1 MTTTTT
7 TDPIP
12 TTPAPCFIG
21 IDVSAATLD
30 LARLPDLAHWQE
42 PNTAAGHAR
51 VVAQLRDLAPARIV
65 LEASGGYEVDVLASL
80 ATAALP
86 VVRLNPRQVRD
97 FAKAQGILAKTDRI
111 DAAVLAH
118 FGQVLQPPVRPVPD
132 AATRALKALVDRR
145 AVLVATR
152 AEEQQRRAQSA
163 PAGAVRASITAHLA
177 WLSAEIATLDA
188 QIAQDLAAEPAWQAT
203 AALVQTV
210 PGVGFVTAAT
220 LVVGLPE
227 LGHLRHGQLAALVGV
242 APRNQDSGRRQGRRR
257 TWGGR
262 AGIRRTLY
270 MATVSAVVHNP
281 VIKPFYARL
290 RAAGKPGKVAL
301 VACMHK
307 LLTIL
312 NALVRD
318 GRPWAP
324 PA

>member
-1 MTTTTT
+1 MTT
-7 TDPIP
+7 PS
-12 TTPAPCFIG
+12 CCIG

-30 LARLPDLAHWQE
+30 LAVLSAGDHGGAWQE

-51 VVAQLRDLAPARIV
+51 VVARLRELAPARIV
-65 LEASGGYEVDVLASL
+65 LEASGGYEWGVLASL
-80 ATAALP
+80 ADAELP

-111 DAAVLAH
+111 DAHVLAH
-118 FGQVLQPPVRPVPD
+118 FGQVLPPPLRPIPD
-132 AATRALKALVDRR
+132 GAARELKALVDRR

-152 AEEQQRRAQSA
+152 AEEQQRRAQQT
-163 PAGAVRASITAHLA
+163 GVVRASIDAHLA
-177 WLSAEIATLDA
+177 WLTSAITALDT
-188 QIAQDLAAEPAWQAT
+188 QIGQAVASEPAWQAT
-203 AALVQTV
+203 AALVQSV
-210 PGVGFVTAAT
+210 PGVGFVTAVT

-227 LGHLRHGQLAALVGV
+227 LGTLGHGQVAALVGV

-262 AGIRRTLY
+262 AAIRRVLY
-270 MATVSAVVHNP
+270 MAAVSAITHNP
-281 VIKPFYARL
+281 VLKGVYARL
-290 RAAGKPGKVAL
+290 RAAGKPPKVAL

-318 GRPWAP
+318 ARPWVL